1 MKKLTKN
8 ISNIKSICDNKKVR
22 LGAGLLAGFVFLAWA
37 WCVTTRPGVGVID
50 FSVAQGKAKVYQSVI
65 NEQKKYEEQIRVRM
79 VADSGDIEK
88 EASELEKKKS
98 SMKPEEYQ
106 KKMLSL
112 QNRMMVVQEK
122 YRPAIERIMAAS
134 QIALKGAEKEIAQ
147 AVEQTA
153 RQKGV
158 KVLLPVN
165 SVLYA
170 DKKADMTDAFV
181 KNLDKLVQTV
191 SYPDPAKL
199 GG

>member
-1 MKKLTKN
+1 MKKLTKKF
-8 ISNIKSICDNKKVR
+8 SNIQSICANKKVR
-22 LGAGLLAGFVFLAWA
+22 LGAGLLAGIVVLSWA
-37 WCVTTRPGVGVID
+37 WCITTRPGVGVID
-50 FSVAQGKAKVYQSVI
+50 FGVAQGKAKVYQSVI
-65 NEQKKYEEQIRVRM
+65 KEQRKFEEQIRARIT
-79 VADSGDIEK
+79 ADSGDIEK
-88 EASELEKKKS
+88 EAQELEKKKA

-106 KKMLSL
+106 KKVLSL
-112 QNRMMVVQEK
+112 QNRMMVIQEK

-134 QIALKGAEKEIAQ
+134 QVALKSAEKEIAQ
-147 AVEQTA
+147 AVEETA

-170 DKKADMTDAFV
+170 DRKADMTDAFV
-181 KNLDKLVQTV
+181 KNLDKLVQSV